1 MVVLER
7 QARRPEP
14 LDRRP
19 QAITDL
25 RFWLWR
31 GSMALTVVGIGG
43 TTRDNSSSERAL
55 RTALAAAEKYGAET
69 ELFAADALDLPMY
82 MPDAA
87 VRSDKARHL
96 VKALARCDAVIIT
109 GPSGLVKNALDY
121 VEDLRE
127 DARPYFHGR
136 AVGCIVC
143 ASGWQATTTTLVA
156 LRSIVH
162 ALRGWPTPL
171 GVCINT
177 TAPTPEAD
185 EQLAIRGEQVV
196 SMAQTFGAAAAIARS
211 A

>member
-1 MVVLER
+1 MGV
-7 QARRPEP
+7 
-14 LDRRP
+14 
-19 QAITDL
+19 
-25 RFWLWR
+25 
-31 GSMALTVVGIGG
+31 TVVGIGG
-43 TTRDNSSSERAL
+43 TTRGNSSSERAL

-82 MPDAA
+82 VPDTA
-87 VRSDKARHL
+87 VRTDKARHL
-96 VKALARCDAVIIT
+96 VDALARCDAVIIASPGYHG
-109 GPSGLVKNALDY
+109 GPSGLIKNALDY

-127 DARPYFHGR
+127 DVRPYFHGR

-177 TAPTPEAD
+177 TAPTHEAD
-185 EQLAIRGEQVV
+185 EQLAILGEQIVT
-196 SMAQTFGAAAAIARS
+196 MAQTFGAAAATSGS